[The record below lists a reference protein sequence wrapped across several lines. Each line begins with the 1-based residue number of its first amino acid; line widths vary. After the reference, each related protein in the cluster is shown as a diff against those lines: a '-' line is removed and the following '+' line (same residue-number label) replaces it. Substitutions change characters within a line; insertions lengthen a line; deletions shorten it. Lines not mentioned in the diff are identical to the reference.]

1 MISFDRVIRHMQ
13 RRKYFSPMLLTFKLA
28 ILSLRAKPP
37 NLDVA
42 ALMFD
47 SGGHHRHATSVKLKE
62 KVSPTPT
69 RGHEAT
75 LEGLHPWYSLD

>member
-1 MISFDRVIRHMQ
+1 MAFEILIRHIQ
-13 RRKYFSPMLLTFKLA
+13 RRQYFSALVLPDILA

-37 NLDVA
+37 NLDFA
-42 ALMFD
+42 ALVFD

-62 KVSPTPT
+62 KGSPTPT

-75 LEGLHPWYSLD
+75 LEELHLW